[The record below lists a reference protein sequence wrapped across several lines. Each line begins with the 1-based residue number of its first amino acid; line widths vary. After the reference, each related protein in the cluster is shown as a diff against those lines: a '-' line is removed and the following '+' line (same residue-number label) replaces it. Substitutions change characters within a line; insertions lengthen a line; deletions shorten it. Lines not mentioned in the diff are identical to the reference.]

1 MANTFHMNS
10 RCPASCEM
18 SSFNGAFLFLLLFSS
33 FPFSFW
39 LFFFFFLFPLF
50 LFFLFLLHYGT
61 MKIEHLPLWESSS
74 LQRQSMTNAVHYWW
88 SLDTLQE
95 LCFHS
100 TISFRG
106 YLTHTK
112 KKKKK
117 IFATVLTLILMMPE
131 GPQEAAC
138 SFPGA
143 VQGCSGL
150 TVGYWHVEDVLGW
163 QWFTGPQMSGVGG
176 WSSAE
181 EPSGPYHNAEP
192 WQKKS

>member
-74 LQRQSMTNAVHYWW
+74 LQRQSMTNAVHY
-88 SLDTLQE
+88 
-95 LCFHS
+95 
-100 TISFRG
+100 
-106 YLTHTK
+106 
-112 KKKKK
+112 
-117 IFATVLTLILMMPE
+117 
-131 GPQEAAC
+131 
-138 SFPGA
+138 
-143 VQGCSGL
+143 
-150 TVGYWHVEDVLGW
+150 
-163 QWFTGPQMSGVGG
+163 
-176 WSSAE
+176 
-181 EPSGPYHNAEP
+181 
-192 WQKKS
+192 